1 MKLKFYNPDATQFQE
16 KEFPEFLKLDGD
28 KGQVALS
35 FVIKM
40 FRATM
45 RQGNACTK
53 TRGEL
58 RGGGKKPWRQKG
70 TGMARQ
76 GSRRSPIWS
85 GGGVVFGPKP
95 RSYEGKIN
103 RQVKRLAL
111 ARAFWECTLKECACV
126 VEKFTVSQPKTKE
139 LVPVLSR
146 MAPPGRILLV
156 DVEFEDHFVLAGRNL
171 AQVSMVDALTVNAL
185 DMVYND
191 FCILTERAMV
201 VLSKRMERKAVA

>member
-1 MKLKFYNPDATQFQE
+1 MRLKFYNPDATQFQE
-16 KEFPEFLKLDGD
+16 KEFSEFPELDGD

-40 FRATM
+40 FRAAM

-53 TRGEL
+53 TRGEV

-85 GGGVVFGPKP
+85 GGGVTFGPRP

-111 ARAFWECTLKECACV
+111 ARAFWECISKECACV
-126 VEKFTVSQPKTKE
+126 MEKFTVSQPKTQE

-146 MAPPGRILLV
+146 MAPSGRILLV
-156 DVEFEDHFVLAGRNL
+156 DVEFEDHFILAGRNL

-185 DMVYND
+185 DVVYND
-191 FCILTERAMV
+191 FCILTEKAMV
-201 VLSKRMERKAVA
+201 VLSKRIARKAVA